1 MAGAR
6 SGAAPDVG
14 PASEAGLDRWA
25 RRRLAHTSE
34 HGVRALGTE
43 FLVFVLKQA
52 WAALFGGL
60 MLAVLIAAALW
71 YPDDAALARNDALV
85 LAALA
90 IQAGMLAFRLETGRE
105 ALGILLFHLVGTVM
119 EVFKTS
125 VGSWEYAA
133 GGVLHIG
140 AVPLYTGFMYAAVG
154 SYLMR
159 VMRLHDLRFTHYP
172 PLLATVVVAAAVY
185 ANFYTHHYWYDLR
198 WVLVAAILVLYARC
212 VMHARIFRR
221 SLRMPV
227 VLAFVLVALFIW
239 IAENV
244 GTAAGA
250 WIYPDQADGWRM
262 VSLAKLGSWFL
273 LMNISVVLVTLVHR
287 PATPED
293 PGTGRSTASSTH

>member
-1 MAGAR
+1 
-6 SGAAPDVG
+6 
-14 PASEAGLDRWA
+14 
-25 RRRLAHTSE
+25 
-34 HGVRALGTE
+34 
-43 FLVFVLKQA
+43 
-52 WAALFGGL
+52 